1 MNPITLAVGQVA
13 VIVVS
18 LAVGFY
24 FQHREVE
31 SLRREMEARFI
42 GLDPRFAGIDKRF
55 DDLKD
60 WIRAE
65 LRRIDE
71 RLDRLEHPVVKG
83 G

>member
-13 VIVVS
+13 VIVGG
-18 LAVGFY
+18 LIVGFY

-31 SLRREMEARFI
+31 SLRREMGARFAA
-42 GLDPRFAGIDKRF
+42 LEPRFGALDKRF

-71 RLDRLEHPVVKG
+71 RLDRLERPVVKAG
-83 G
+83 